1 MTEAVVLRADRDAI
15 ATLTLN
21 RPAALNALN
30 GEVFSQLRDHLTAL
44 AEDGG
49 VRVVV
54 LRGAGEK
61 AFAAGADVKRVLE
74 LSAIEGSEFARFGQR
89 VMRMLSDL
97 PKPTIAAVQGFC
109 LGGGFEMALSCDMIW
124 AAEGSTFAFPE
135 VTIGLLPGW
144 AGTQRLARNV
154 GQNRAQDLILSGR
167 KIKAAEAAAMGAIA
181 RVLPGENFFDTVHT
195 EALKIAAQAP
205 TAQAMAK
212 LLVLAAA
219 DTDLESG
226 SRAEATAFGL
236 AVGSQDAKE
245 GIQALLEKRS
255 PRFSGR

>member
-1 MTEAVVLRADRDAI
+1 M
-15 ATLTLN
+15 
-21 RPAALNALN
+21 
-30 GEVFSQLRDHLTAL
+30 
-44 AEDGG
+44 
-49 VRVVV
+49 
-54 LRGAGEK
+54 
-61 AFAAGADVKRVLE
+61 LE
-74 LSAIEGSEFARFGQR
+74 LSALEGAEFARFGQR

-124 AAEGSTFAFPE
+124 AADGSTFAFPE

-181 RVLPGENFFDTVHT
+181 RVLPAENFYEAVHT
-195 EALKIAAQAP
+195 EASKIAAQAP
-205 TAQAMAK
+205 KAQSMAK

-245 GIQALLEKRS
+245 GITALLEKRT
-255 PRFSGR
+255 PTFTGR